1 MNNFTFIAAN
11 HCHWNTVR
19 RVAVCALTL
28 FVSSVAAAAT
38 WEIDPVRV
46 ELSPQQQTAAIK
58 IKNNSNQPTKIQ
70 INVVAWSQSEGKEVY
85 TQSKELLVS
94 PPMVTIAANSE
105 QIIRAALRRH
115 ADATNELSYRINLQ
129 ELPAQPAPGFTG
141 LQVAL
146 RIGLPVFVKPKSGK
160 ASPKMLW
167 SVTRIAGDTLKV
179 ELHNQGNAHVQ
190 VSDFALYI
198 PGEELALVKE
208 SGSSYVLAGQAHE
221 WLLNTGSPEKV
232 SGGRLHLKAFTDAG
246 NVDTEL
252 VLGKP

>member
-1 MNNFTFIAAN
+1 MNDFTFAAAD
-11 HCHWNTVR
+11 HRYWKTVR
-19 RVAVCALTL
+19 NVAVCALTL
-28 FVSSVAAAAT
+28 FVSGVAGAAT

-58 IKNNSNQPTKIQ
+58 IKNNSNQATTIQ
-70 INVVAWSQSEGKEVY
+70 INVVAWSQSEGKDVY
-85 TQSKELLVS
+85 TSSKELLVS
-94 PPMVTIAANSE
+94 PPMVTIAANGE
-105 QIIRAALRRH
+105 QIIRAALRRP
-115 ADATNELSYRINLQ
+115 ADAANELTYRINLQ
-129 ELPAQPAPGFTG
+129 ELPVQPAPGFTG

-146 RIGLPVFVKPKSGK
+146 RIGLPAFVKPKTGK

-167 SVTRIAGDTLKV
+167 SVARMPGNMLKV

-198 PGEELALVKE
+198 PGDDRALVNE

-221 WLLNTGSPEKV
+221 WLLKTGSSEKV
-232 SGGRLHLKAFTDAG
+232 SGERLHLKAYTDAG

-252 VLGKP
+252 ALDKP

>member
-1 MNNFTFIAAN
+1 MNNSIFSTADFRS
-11 HCHWNTVR
+11 WKTVHR
-19 RVAVCALTL
+19 AVICALTL

-58 IKNNSNQPTKIQ
+58 IKNNSNQVTTIQ
-70 INVVAWSQSEGKEVY
+70 INVVAWSQSEGKDVY
-85 TQSKELLVS
+85 TPSKELLVS

-105 QIIRAALRRH
+105 QIIRAALRRP
-115 ADATNELSYRINLQ
+115 ADATSELTYRINLQ
-129 ELPAQPAPGFTG
+129 ELPTQPAPGFTG

-146 RIGLPVFVKPKSGK
+146 RIGLPVFVKPKTGK

-167 SVTRIAGDTLKV
+167 SVARMPGNMLRV

-198 PGEELALVKE
+198 PGEDRALVNE

-221 WLLNTGSPEKV
+221 WLLKTGSSEKL
-232 SGGRLHLKAFTDAG
+232 SGGSLHLKAYTDAG

-252 VLGKP
+252 ALDKP